1 MSNTFIRRKKKE
13 TLSEDE
19 NESITPSALSD
30 PDFVSSK
37 VLISNEQL
45 EKSRDQGNII
55 METLECSPVKK
66 KKKS

>member
-30 PDFVSSK
+30 PDFVSNK
-37 VLISNEQL
+37 VNKQL
-45 EKSRDQGNII
+45 EKSRDHGNII
-55 METLECSPVKK
+55 IETLECSPVKE